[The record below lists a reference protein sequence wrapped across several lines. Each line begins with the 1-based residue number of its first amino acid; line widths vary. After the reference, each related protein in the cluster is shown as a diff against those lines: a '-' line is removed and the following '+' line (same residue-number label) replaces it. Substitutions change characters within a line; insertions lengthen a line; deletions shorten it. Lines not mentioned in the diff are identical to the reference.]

1 MKHYSILTL
10 LLLWVISPS
19 LSAQTLFPTPA
30 NYQRN
35 KGEFIITKATKTYGN
50 QMYADK
56 MASQV
61 STNLTQSNENAP
73 ANVIAFFIDPQLKLA
88 DEGYIL
94 QVKTDSIILK
104 AATEAGLFHAK
115 ESLLQLSRFGSGK
128 VKSCIINDAPRYQW
142 RGFMLDESRHFFG
155 KEN

>member
-94 QVKTDSIILK
+94 QVKN
-104 AATEAGLFHAK
+104 
-115 ESLLQLSRFGSGK
+115 LLHSAIYSPYLYQHHRQRFQ
-128 VKSCIINDAPRYQW
+128 VPYMNVLPLMYPHY
-142 RGFMLDESRHFFG
+142 L
-155 KEN
+155 